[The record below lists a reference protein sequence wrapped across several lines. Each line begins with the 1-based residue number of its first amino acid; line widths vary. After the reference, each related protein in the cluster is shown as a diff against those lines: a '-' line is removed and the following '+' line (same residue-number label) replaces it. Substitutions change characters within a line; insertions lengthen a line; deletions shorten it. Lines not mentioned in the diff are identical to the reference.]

1 MKVGTVSA
9 MGQNAVKIAA
19 WCSKRASTPAFAGQ
33 RAGKRIGDDDMSQ
46 PLSRTASCHRPR
58 PTSKIGSASGGMTL
72 IIATAAN
79 RAQLR
84 RTVLR

>member
-58 PTSKIGSASGGMTL
+58 PTSKIDSASGGMTL